1 MNSLKKISILPIF
14 LTVLIDMIGVGIIIP
29 VFAVILLRPDTGLLP
44 PETAESTRLIM
55 IGFLIAAYPI
65 AQFFGAPILGSLSD
79 RFGRK
84 IILIL
89 SLAGTVFGYL
99 LFAYGITANLLII
112 LFLGRILD
120 GFTGGNISI
129 AMSAIADISDAK
141 EKAKNFGLVGMAF
154 GFGFILGPA
163 IGGKLSDSSLVSWF
177 NFATPFWFA
186 AGLTVLNIFFIL
198 WKFEETFTSSTKR
211 PMSLLTG
218 FHNIAKAFRLTTLRT
233 MLLVV
238 FLLTLGFN
246 FFTQFF
252 QVFLIQKFAY
262 TQSDIG
268 NIFAFI
274 GLCIA
279 FVQGI
284 LTRPLSKRFVP
295 TSIMSFC
302 ALGLA
307 CTLPALILPSESW
320 MLYVLLPFVAVFN
333 GLTYPNA
340 NAIISNLADAESQGE
355 VLGINQSMQ
364 ALAMAIPPIIAGFI
378 VTIDRNLPILTAGVL
393 TLAAWFVFEFAFRR
407 PHFPK
412 QEIIRTNNPL

>member
-1 MNSLKKISILPIF
+1 MNESKKISILPIF

-29 VFAVILLRPDTGLLP
+29 VFAVILLTPDTGLLP
-44 PETAESTRLIM
+44 AGTPESIRTIV
-55 IGFLIAAYPI
+55 IGFLVAAYPL
-65 AQFFGAPILGSLSD
+65 AQFFGAPILGALSD
-79 RFGRK
+79 RYGRK
-84 IILIL
+84 RILVL
-89 SLAGTVFGYL
+89 SLIGTVFGYI
-99 LFAYGITANLLII
+99 LFGFGIQQNLLVV

-129 AMSAIADISDAK
+129 AMSAIADISDPK

-163 IGGKLSDSSLVSWF
+163 IGGKLSDPSLVSWF

-186 AGLTVLNIFFIL
+186 ALLTIANIFFIL
-198 WKFEETFTSSTKR
+198 WKFQETFSIPQHSR
-211 PMSLLTG
+211 ISLLTG
-218 FHNIAKAFRLTTLRT
+218 FHNIRKAFSLKTLRT
-233 MLLVV
+233 MLFVV

-252 QVFLIQKFAY
+252 QVFLIQKFSY

-268 NIFAFI
+268 NIFAYV
-274 GLCIA
+274 GVCIA
-279 FVQGI
+279 LVQGV
-284 LTRPLSKRFVP
+284 LTRPLSKRFAP
-295 TSIMSFC
+295 TSIMTVC
-302 ALGLA
+302 ALGLSF
-307 CTLPALILPSESW
+307 TLPMLLLPPESW
-320 MLYVLLPFVAVFN
+320 MLYLIVPFVAVFN

-340 NAIISNLADAESQGE
+340 NAIISNLADAKSQGE

-364 ALAMAIPPIIAGFI
+364 ALAMAFPPIIAGFI

-393 TLAAWFVFEFAFRR
+393 TFLGWAVFEFAFRR

-412 QEIIRTNNPL
+412 KI